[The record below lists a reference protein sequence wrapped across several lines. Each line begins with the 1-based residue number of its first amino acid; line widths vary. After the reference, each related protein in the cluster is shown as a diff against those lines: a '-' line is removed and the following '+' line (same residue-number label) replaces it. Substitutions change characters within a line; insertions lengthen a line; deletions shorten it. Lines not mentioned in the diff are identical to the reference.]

1 MKSEW
6 GEGGNA
12 NDSIENC
19 DWRRARILVFG
30 LNVYIY
36 IYIYLEKM
44 YIFIYVFM
52 YTYIYMCVYAF
63 VLMRLVSLISLVCDV
78 SPT

>member
-6 GEGGNA
+6 GSGGNA

-19 DWRRARILVFG
+19 DWRRARILVFD

-36 IYIYLEKM
+36 IY
-44 YIFIYVFM
+44 
-52 YTYIYMCVYAF
+52 MCIC
-63 VLMRLVSLISLVCDV
+63 VSFDAVGFSNIPCM
-78 SPT
+78 